1 MVLRFSIIS
10 RYRPSLLCYTRMLRC
25 VKQIHWERH
34 VTNLE
39 LYDGLPRVSTKIRA
53 RRLRLA
59 GHCLRHAELAVS
71 KLVLWAPTQG
81 HCSRGRPQTTYV
93 DTLCRD
99 SGLRREELRTAMEDQ
114 RVWRAII
121 RCSASTEWI
130 LCKTYLPVMVYILCA
145 WNNFC
150 DLFNAFLKKYSNS
163 ASNIL
168 REAFSGCVAL
178 IGTLWKNADC

>member
-1 MVLRFSIIS
+1 MTGRNIIEKNKFVTLLRFSFTSTHSVLHGAWLYNLIGERFTKS
-10 RYRPSLLCYTRMLRC
+10 TLLLLYKCINDGNCYTRMLRC

-39 LYDGLPRVSTKIRA
+39 LYGGLPRVSTKIRA

-59 GHCLRHAELAVS
+59 GHCLRHAELAAN

-99 SGLRREELRTAMEDQ
+99 SGLRLEELRIAMEDQ
-114 RVWRAII
+114 CVWRAIN

-130 LCKTYLPVMVYILCA
+130 IL
-145 WNNFC
+145 
-150 DLFNAFLKKYSNS
+150 
-163 ASNIL
+163 
-168 REAFSGCVAL
+168 
-178 IGTLWKNADC
+178 